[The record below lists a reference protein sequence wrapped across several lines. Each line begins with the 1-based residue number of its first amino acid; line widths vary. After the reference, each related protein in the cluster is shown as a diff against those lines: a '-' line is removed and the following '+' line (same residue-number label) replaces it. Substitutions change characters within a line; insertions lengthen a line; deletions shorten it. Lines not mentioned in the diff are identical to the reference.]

1 MLKYGKLLLTTA
13 VALVAMFAVAGSA
26 SASEATVSPAGGI
39 AAPSS
44 GQLTFTGGS
53 ISIRCNVTLNGS
65 LLRGPIRTE
74 STSQIGEVT
83 EVTIARETCSGG
95 TVEGVLNVPWTMTLT
110 QTLGTA
116 PNAITGLLFTI
127 NNAQF
132 LLSVF
137 GGFIDCLYAGNAG
150 ALLALSAIAR
160 TSPQQY
166 RTGTIS
172 ALNSSLSLSSGGFG
186 CPSSGSMTGTFTV
199 TAQTIT
205 VS

>member
-1 MLKYGKLLLTTA
+1 MLKRSRYVLITA
-13 VALVAMFAVAGSA
+13 VALACVSWAGSA
-26 SASEATVSPAGGI
+26 TASEETISPAGSI
-39 AAPSS
+39 AAPST

-53 ISIRCNVTLNGS
+53 ISIRCNLTLNGS

-74 STSQIGEVT
+74 STSQLGEIT
-83 EVTIARETCSGG
+83 EVNIARETCEGG
-95 TVEGVLNVPWTMTLT
+95 RIAGVLNVPWTMTLT

-116 PNAITGLLFTI
+116 PNALTGLLFTI
-127 NNAQF
+127 HDLQF
-132 LLSVF
+132 LVDAL
-137 GGFIDCLYAGNAG
+137 GGFVNCLYRGNAG

-166 RTGTIS
+166 RTGNIT
-172 ALNSSLSLSSGGFG
+172 ALNSSLSLASGGFG
-186 CPSSGSMTGTFTV
+186 CPSSGSMAGTFSI